1 MDISPEEQEAL
12 ESQGW
17 FSHFVMP
24 TVDGQ
29 TWVNYHTH
37 GLPEH
42 YAHPDFQLV
51 LPLDSKTLHALAA
64 KLVDRVKK
72 GERFAPG
79 VRVSGITA
87 KYDVLL
93 IDASETK
100 TIRRKVLRVI
110 IPDKNGN
117 VDKEFLSGIFADQF
131 QELP

>member
-1 MDISPEEQEAL
+1 MDISPQEQEAL

-51 LPLDSKTLHALAA
+51 LPLDGNTLHALAA

-72 GERFAPG
+72 GERFTAG
-79 VRVSGITA
+79 ARVSGITA

-93 IDASETK
+93 IDAMETK
-100 TIRRKVLRVI
+100 SIRRNVLRI
-110 IPDKNGN
+110 ILPDKEGG
-117 VDKEFLSGIFADQF
+117 VDRESLSGIFAEQF